1 MRYKQEMPI
10 VKRIIL
16 KRIGDG
22 IGFLRHLKHLKKYGL
37 SKVHQRVRENN
48 RLEEF
53 EHQLGVVAIVKNEAP
68 YIKEWIEFHK
78 LVGVDVFYLYDN
90 ESNDNI
96 IEVLQPYV
104 DQGLVKYKFIKGKK
118 KQLSVYNE
126 AIEQYKNDVQWLAII
141 DADEFIVPIEKEN
154 ILDMINSLDKSFSQI
169 LVGWLIYGSNGF
181 KKKQEGLVTDNFK
194 YHARS
199 DFIAD
204 YKPILNP
211 RLVMNVGLPHWAN
224 VIGKTID
231 ENGKRIWSYPY
242 HTKIYALPSSK
253 NKIRI
258 NHYYSK
264 SLEEFIKKSERGYA
278 DNGSSD
284 RLARNMDAFHEHD
297 QNYVTD
303 TVINK
308 YSDMLHK
315 KLNISE
321 DDRSDISIK

>member
-1 MRYKQEMPI
+1 MRYKQEMPR
-10 VKRIIL
+10 VKRTIL
-16 KRIGDG
+16 KRRNDG
-22 IGFLRHLKHLKKYGL
+22 VSFLRHLKYLQKYGL
-37 SKVHQRVRENN
+37 SNIHQRLHDNN
-48 RLEEF
+48 TVKEF
-53 EHQLGVVAIVKNEAP
+53 KHQLGVVAIVKNEAP
-68 YIKEWIEFHK
+68 YLKEWIEFHK

-90 ESNDNI
+90 ESSDNI
-96 IEVLQPYV
+96 MEVLQPYIN
-104 DQGLVKYKFIKGKK
+104 QGLVKYELVKGKN
-118 KQLSVYNE
+118 KQIDVYNE
-126 AIEQYKNDVQWLAII
+126 SIVQYRNDVRWLAII
-141 DADEFIVPIEKEN
+141 DADEFIVPVEKEN

-169 LVGWLIYGSNGF
+169 LVGWLIYGSNGL

-211 RLVMNVGLPHWAN
+211 RLVMNVVTPHWAN

-231 ENGKRIWSYPY
+231 ENGKRIWGYPY
-242 HTKIYALPSSK
+242 HTKIYAVPASK

-278 DNGSSD
+278 DYDGSD
-284 RLARNMDAFHEHD
+284 RMVRDMDAFHEHD

-308 YSDMLHK
+308 YSDILRK
-315 KLNISE
+315 ELGVTKNE
-321 DDRSDISIK
+321 D